1 MKARIN
7 AEVELDQ
14 SELES
19 LFRKHMLEQVERAEA
34 KLDDDLA
41 IKRGQI
47 KHLEAEV
54 ANLKATR
61 RALLDEL
68 SGMRGEMRKGK

>member
-34 KLDDDLA
+34 KLDEGLA
-41 IKRGQI
+41 IKRGQV
-47 KHLEAEV
+47 KHLEADIAE
-54 ANLKATR
+54 LKATR

-68 SGMRGEMRKGK
+68 SGLRGELRKGK